1 MSDSVD
7 ILLVD
12 NEQDSVDTR
21 LKWLDE
27 AGYTATPITTLSG
40 AWACIEDYKDENNGK
55 LPLVLLDI
63 MMPTIGDLD
72 WLSDYEKEKLKIT
85 APTAGLVFAEKLK
98 ETYSDIKIAWHSVRH
113 SDEIAVAE
121 KIKKL
126 GFGLVQKDLQNQ
138 TEFLKEIKEVFKL

>member
-40 AWACIEDYKDENNGK
+40 AWTCIEDYKDENNGK

-72 WLSDYEKEKLKIT
+72 WLSDYEEEKLKIT

-113 SDEIAVAE
+113 SDEVAVAE

-126 GFGLVQKDLQNQ
+126 GFGLVQKDLQNK
-138 TEFLKEIKEVFKL
+138 TEFLNEIKEVFKL

>member
-72 WLSDYEKEKLKIT
+72 WLSDYEEEKLKIT
-85 APTAGLVFAEKLK
+85 APTAGLVFAEKLQ

-113 SDEIAVAE
+113 SDEVAVAE

-126 GFGLVQKDLQNQ
+126 GFGLVQKDLQNK
-138 TEFLKEIKEVFKL
+138 TEFLNEIKEVFKL

>member
-40 AWACIEDYKDENNGK
+40 AWTCIEDYKDENNGK

-72 WLSDYEKEKLKIT
+72 WLSDYEEEKLKIT
-85 APTAGLVFAEKLK
+85 APTAGLVFAEKLQ

-113 SDEIAVAE
+113 SDEVAVAE

-126 GFGLVQKDLQNQ
+126 GFGLVQKDLQNK
-138 TEFLKEIKEVFKL
+138 TEFLNEIKEVFKL

>member
-27 AGYTATPITTLSG
+27 AGYSAIPITTLSG
-40 AWACIEDYKDENNGK
+40 AWACIEDYKQEHNGK

-72 WLSDYEKEKLKIT
+72 WLSDYEEEKLKIT
-85 APTAGLVFAEKLK
+85 APTAGLVFAEKLQ

-113 SDEIAVAE
+113 SDEVAVAE

-126 GFGLVQKDLQNQ
+126 GFGLVQKDLQNK
-138 TEFLKEIKEVFKL
+138 TEFLNEIKEVFKL